1 MYPYVSREEMRE
13 LDRLSIEEY
22 RIPSILLMENA
33 GKEASR
39 ILMQRNLKGP
49 VNILCG
55 PGNNGGDG
63 FVVAR
68 HLYNQ
73 GIEVKVFFA
82 GSLEKVDP
90 LSDPGINLA
99 ILKKMNLTPE
109 EINHTKDISWVLNRN
124 NPEIFVDALLGTG
137 LTGAVREPVASI
149 IREVS
154 CTGKDVLAIDI
165 PSGLDANTGEIL
177 GIAIK
182 ARQTIT
188 FALPKKGFLLGKGPE
203 FTGEVVVA
211 EISIPRN
218 LLEKKCLSIKK
229 VSIFS

>member
-1 MYPYVSREEMRE
+1 MYPCITREEIRE
-13 LDRLSIEEY
+13 LDRLAIEEY
-22 RIPSILLMENA
+22 HIPSILLMENA
-33 GKEASR
+33 GREAAR
-39 ILMQRNLKGP
+39 IIAQRNLHGP

-63 FVVAR
+63 FVIAR

-82 GSLEKVDP
+82 GELKKISP
-90 LSDPGINLA
+90 TSDPGIHLD
-99 ILKKMNLTPE
+99 ILKKMDIIPTEILKNHNLSSILME
-109 EINHTKDISWVLNRN
+109 N

-137 LTGAVREPVASI
+137 LSGTVREPIYSI
-149 IREVS
+149 ISEVS
-154 CTGKDVLAIDI
+154 TLDKDIISVDI

-182 ARQTIT
+182 AIQTIT
-188 FALPKKGFLLGKGPE
+188 FVLPKQGFLVFKGPE
-203 FTGEVVVA
+203 LTGEVVVA

-218 LLEKKCLSIKK
+218 LLEKKCLLKK
-229 VSIFS
+229 QIG